1 MSTVRNKP
9 NRLTSIRKY
18 LDNTASPSLLAL
30 SPLDGIFISMSYL
43 NYRAGPSIL
52 PLIRDEGLRPER
64 IRVLVGPAGGPK
76 WFVSVG
82 FDRAIIKSRFLEKSG
97 RVLLA
102 GASAGAWRCL
112 TMACSDPLDAHERL
126 RIAYSRNVFTAEDTP
141 ATISAALMRN
151 VDAFLQPHDIPGL
164 LEHPV
169 YQLAVHTARGRGP
182 AGSENR
188 RTQAAGLITAALANA
203 VSSRGVELFF
213 ERVVFFSGPD
223 TPEFLL
229 DSFRGRAAKLTA
241 ENLRSAALATGS
253 LPYFIAG
260 VRNIP
265 GAPPGIYRDGGIIDY
280 QLNQDYAP
288 GTDGITLF
296 FHYQERIVPGWF
308 DKPLSWRAPT
318 KRQLTN
324 VLQVFP
330 GADFV
335 KLLPDG
341 RLPDRNDF
349 AAFVNNP
356 SERISRWDEV
366 SRLSD
371 ILGEQFMEDVESG
384 RIRNLVQPL

>member
-1 MSTVRNKP
+1 V
-9 NRLTSIRKY
+9 
-18 LDNTASPSLLAL
+18 LA
-30 SPLDGIFISMSYL
+30 
-43 NYRAGPSIL
+43 A
-52 PLIRDEGLRPER
+52 
-64 IRVLVGPAGGPK
+64 PAGGPK

-112 TMACSDPLDAHERL
+112 TIACTDPLEAHERL

-141 ATISAALMRN
+141 ETISAALMRN
-151 VDAFLQPHDIPGL
+151 VDAFLQPNDIPGL
-164 LEHPV
+164 LGHPV
-169 YQLAVHTARGRGP
+169 YQLAIHTARGRGP

-188 RTQAAGLITAALANA
+188 RTQGAGLITAALANA
-203 VSSRGVELFF
+203 VSSRGAELFF
-213 ERVVFFSGPD
+213 ERVVFFSGLD

-229 DSFRGRAAKLTA
+229 DSFRGRAVRLTA

-253 LPYFIAG
+253 LPYFVSG
-260 VRNIP
+260 VKDIP

-280 QLNQDYAP
+280 QLNQDYAA

-308 DKPLSWRAPT
+308 DKPLSWRSPA
-318 KRQLTN
+318 KRQLSN

-330 GADFV
+330 GADFI

-349 AAFVNNP
+349 AAFANNP
-356 SERISRWDEV
+356 SERIKRWDEV

-371 ILGEQFMEDVESG
+371 ILGEQFMDDVESG
-384 RIRNLVQPL
+384 RIRNLIRPL

>member
-1 MSTVRNKP
+1 MN
-9 NRLTSIRKY
+9 Y
-18 LDNTASPSLLAL
+18 LR
-30 SPLDGIFISMSYL
+30 YK
-43 NYRAGPSIL
+43 AGPSIL
-52 PLIRDEGLRPER
+52 SLIRGEGLRPER
-64 IRVLVGPAGGPK
+64 IRVLAGPAGGPK

-82 FDRAIIKSRFLEKSG
+82 FDRTIIKSRFLEKAG
-97 RVLLA
+97 RVVLA

-141 ATISAALMRN
+141 ETIGAALMRN
-151 VDAFLQPHDIPGL
+151 VDAFLQPHDILGL
-164 LEHPV
+164 LQHPV
-169 YQLAVHTARGRGP
+169 YQLAIHTARGRGP
-182 AGSENR
+182 VGSENR

-203 VSSRGVELFF
+203 LSSRATELFF
-213 ERVVFFSGPD
+213 ERVVFFSGSD

-229 DSFRGRAAKLTA
+229 DSFRGTAVKLTA
-241 ENLRSAALATGS
+241 ENIRSVALATGS
-253 LPYFIAG
+253 LPYLVSG
-260 VRNIP
+260 VKNIP

-288 GTDGITLF
+288 GTDGVTLF

-308 DKPLSWRAPT
+308 DKLLSWRAPT
-318 KRQLTN
+318 KRQLER

-330 GADFV
+330 SADFI

-349 AAFVNNP
+349 VLYANDP
-356 SERISRWDEV
+356 SERIRRWDEV

-371 ILGEQFMEDVESG
+371 MLGEQFMEDVESG
-384 RIRNLVQPL
+384 RIRNLVQPI